1 MVKQQTRYLVFFI
14 EPCKQAALSA
24 RAENRKRSN
33 SFHASF
39 HQEKILRRDTCIS
52 SSSLYAVCFMNTSNT
67 CKKNSKIQYILPF
80 AAFKFSMQWKYF
92 TCKILIFQ
100 MFLTAC
106 IKDVAVAVICQSQ
119 LEESFVTKSSFVQA
133 PRII

>member
-14 EPCKQAALSA
+14 EPCKQAVLSA

-67 CKKNSKIQYILPF
+67 CKKIQKYSIFCHLLPSNFQCNGNTLPAKSWYFKCSLQLASK
-80 AAFKFSMQWKYF
+80 
-92 TCKILIFQ
+92 T
-100 MFLTAC
+100 
-106 IKDVAVAVICQSQ
+106 
-119 LEESFVTKSSFVQA
+119 
-133 PRII
+133 